1 MGAEGGGVGGMS
13 GVWFGVCRGCV
24 CGCIGGVS
32 GVWLGSVWERL
43 GCGCGCSWGSVWGA
57 DLVRMSAPGSF
68 WGLDGTEVL
77 CFRRWEEVR
86 GCIDDRI
93 RIFLA
98 LLDALGVTPVWK

>member
-1 MGAEGGGVGGMS
+1 MRLGDCLGCGWGCVGGVAGEGL
-13 GVWFGVCRGCV
+13 RAH
-24 CGCIGGVS
+24 
-32 GVWLGSVWERL
+32 R
-43 GCGCGCSWGSVWGA
+43 GCGCGWGSVWGA

-68 WGLDGTEVL
+68 WGADGTEVL

-98 LLDALGVTPVWK
+98 LLDALGMTPV